1 MITKTANTIANLKNL
16 WIEMFLNKTDRVSNI
31 ADGSVLNG
39 VAYGT
44 AKVAQKAIK
53 DIAIVEAQIF
63 PKSATGEYLDK
74 SAALFGVSPRKEAL
88 GSSTYVRVFA
98 EPGTHYEVGTKFIS
112 KNGVQFTV
120 DQPFTVDKSGY
131 GYISVRSVIT
141 GSATNVEANSIT
153 EVSPRPLTH
162 IECTNEYAAI
172 GGRDYEDDETFRNR
186 IINYNNKLSTDTME
200 GWTQIFQDLDP
211 RILKVMNVGLGED
224 GKTHIYLVTQ
234 NGSFFTDDELEEL
247 LTKATP
253 YFGLTELDLQG
264 NTLGIVI
271 ENAKWMYVG
280 GEEGVDF
287 RVELSPNAVI
297 ADVRKNIQIAMTKYL
312 DFRFWEAG
320 KKVEWDDLLEVV
332 KTAEGVKY
340 VPDEYFFPYFDEEV
354 PLNMLPRIKGFRMR
368 DLEGNILYDSGSSLS
383 NIFYPAGESDIYKG
397 SQSVIASQKYLCSFT
412 VTNTKNVAVPGAYIT
427 IGNKVI
433 ITDSNGTANI
443 LLENGEYSYIL
454 SKTNWTQKTGEFVV
468 LNNPIYININDFIA
482 TPYSVTFTV
491 YEGEAP
497 LQGVKVTTSVY
508 TSETD
513 DKGQAVI
520 NLEPGTYEYKLEKSG
535 FQTIESVFTVENQ
548 PVDIFQRMFLTK
560 MNVNFAVI
568 DRNRSI
574 YIPEANITINDIK
587 EKTDNEGQASMGLQ
601 TGKYEMRV
609 AKEDYQDL
617 VKEIEIVGED
627 PNCILVEMTAIP
639 YAIKFTVL
647 DSATH
652 MVLEGATIKI
662 NDSTYLTDKEGIAII
677 SLPNGTY
684 EYTAFK
690 SGYMS
695 VNDFI
700 VVEGLEV
707 SKIVE
712 LEQAFY
718 TFRLTVRDI
727 ENGNYIQGAE
737 LQINGETRVTNV
749 NGVASVTL
757 GNGDYEYTVTHR
769 NYKRYTGTVTI
780 KDQDVPETIYLELRD
795 TVITYTATDAI
806 TKAPISGVYIELINK
821 GTGIK
826 VDSGYTNDIGVL
838 QLGAEAGEYTWN
850 ATHRYYD
857 AVENQAIT
865 LEKLK
870 DIDLPFTM
878 TRREIE
884 PEVDVIEN
892 IPGVSG
898 DATTVRFSG
907 ENTVETLSND
917 SYYYIVHTPGNFVVP
932 NKGVTFDLMEHVK
945 TFRRAEIGGE
955 DEPYDFTS
963 GGAELK
969 FNISN
974 DEIASLEGT
983 MLTVQPNVTRDAE
996 PRTFYVDVTITTPVS
1011 QVTVK
1016 ITAEQKAALN
1026 FNPVKDGIVVSVKN
1040 MYNDNVRE
1048 YTTNAAGKI
1057 FPEVMPGIDYQ
1068 LTIKEKGFYENEG
1081 LLIKN
1086 WGFGASVPTLM
1097 EITCSKKAE
1106 LRVKQQNTLR
1116 PLENAT
1122 IKVSGMSLPQTV
1134 TSGSDGSARVY
1145 ISPIAMS
1152 YECTVTDHTKKTGT
1166 FTPPL
1171 SADYMDI
1178 IMGYAAMTFSLTL
1191 TASNPYSK
1199 AAESCPVTVTSAW
1212 GGTSSQSYSFS
1223 GTTNASGQL
1232 TSQGNGNFNI
1242 PPGNYTITYGGGN
1255 SNFDGKT
1262 ENIYLPTDKTHSAV
1276 LTRRTKSVTFTV
1288 KEIIPSISTTASNP
1302 VKTGLVLACYYN
1314 DNSTSSGANVT
1325 TNASG
1330 QFTKTVYAGIAERF
1344 QVQPIGF
1351 YSGNGAIATVN
1362 YKDANTKDLVYT
1374 CSKRIPVYITSN
1386 LYGELSGAS
1395 VTFNGMSVNQT
1406 GTDGIVQMYI
1416 SPVNM
1421 SYSVSK
1427 QHYNTKTGNFKPTGT
1442 ETRMDIELEAK
1453 EYPVTFHVST
1463 QGVLPP
1469 DGILVRVTNNALPDI
1484 VFEGETNAEGTV
1496 VMQNVPV
1503 GEYTY
1508 EVLAGEVSSDTF
1520 SHPQNESGTVLDVE
1534 VQYELINAGIQV
1546 SEVYGTAGRAYL
1558 SNQTITM
1565 TSKAGTIKLTLDEN
1579 GYTNQLLIKG
1589 LEYTF
1594 TTDSYPNFYSNP
1606 TQSYTW
1612 TEDGVIWPFNLNVT
1626 SKITVNVKDVYV
1638 ENNIQGVTVA
1648 YNEQVV
1654 TTDASGNASLF
1665 RSALTKDYSLDKEDY
1680 STVNGTIAPTT
1691 ASPLNVTMLRNKHV
1705 VTVQQYEV
1713 IPGGASVILDN
1724 NTNFTLA
1731 YTSAAGNGT
1740 VDAGKNTFEAYLG
1753 IPITFT
1759 ISAPDRRPFY
1769 TNYQQTHTFTTSS
1782 EKWNMNLTCAK
1793 QITVNVKDNVPGT
1806 NVSGATVTYFS
1817 QTKTTD
1823 SSGNA
1828 VLYWSANTRNISVSA
1843 SNLESYTGQ
1852 IAYNSPNPFNV
1863 VMTRA
1868 ANPVTLVVREVTP
1881 AQTTYYQNLQ
1891 IKYTAGSATG
1901 TLTTNANGAV
1911 TFNGYIGTEM
1921 SFTVVGHPEFYS
1933 NPTQKH
1939 TYTAANQS
1947 WTMDLTVTA
1956 KITINV
1962 KSNVPS
1968 GTNLSGA
1975 TVSYFHQT
1983 GTTDNSGNVS
1993 LYRSSVTRN
2002 VDITATYHGNYRGS
2016 ITSGTASPFN
2026 AVMTRSTATVSL
2038 GVSEEVLFKS
2048 QYVLE
2053 IKTSTGATS
2062 PGLGGFTFS
2071 TPTAANKE
2079 FVVFFH
2085 AKIPTGY
2092 SLAFQSNAT
2101 GTGGSATRK
2110 WLTDN
2115 KGTSVWTWYAHYI
2128 RCGSSGNFSTTNFF
2142 NLDGGSK
2149 PVTWQIDTASVFDI
2163 SGSNSQNKSYAEIT
2177 QICTVDKMVSA
2188 NKDFLFSNGSN
2199 NINVYNN
2206 ESTDAVTIT
2215 RKAFTSNTFGW
2226 TVALYSSMKMNF
2238 SPAAS
2243 TSPLTLD
2250 TNGNVSFVCYLGT
2263 PVTFTP
2269 VTRPNYYS
2277 NPNTALTYTAAGQ
2290 VRTIQLICNQKI
2302 VINTV
2307 ANIYNTSNALSGTI
2321 TYFGQTL
2328 PSGGSFYRSG
2338 LDRQMTATAQ
2348 YFNNYVGT
2356 VTATQTSPYTV
2367 TMNRT
2372 TRTVTLT
2379 VVEKIPNI
2387 TTTYALRGA
2396 VMVRSVPTGS
2406 NAPAGEI
2413 TLDASGK
2420 KTNTVYAG
2428 INYTYTPKNN
2438 ASYYSNA
2445 SQEWTWVSENQSW
2458 TMTLNVTARLTF
2470 NIKSSNYGTNIS
2482 GVAAECFYQTGTT
2495 DSSGNFTI
2503 YRSGISRSY
2512 SFSKTNYNALSG
2524 TLSSTQASPLNLK
2537 MSETSSSITF
2547 TIKDYYQGAVKGNAN
2562 GCPVTMTNSQLS
2574 SINFTGTTNSSGQV
2588 TFGPMIAGNYN
2599 ITWGG
2604 GTSYWVSSTGTITM
2618 PLSANTRNATRL
2630 TKSVKTS
2637 FRLKVPLS
2645 TPVLGWWRVN
2655 TLVTP
2660 AFTTAGKTDVL
2671 ALALVGNTYR
2681 DATYTFI
2688 AGITT
2693 TIAANRLGYFM
2704 TGTTTTETTYNITPN
2719 YNFSNIEHNN
2729 DSTAFYSTAIKSITV
2744 TVQNSYTNAAVSGA
2758 TMKVYGIN
2766 GDSSDSNNYATQTVT
2781 TNSSGQATIYV
2792 SGTTMRY
2799 VVSATR
2805 YVTLNTTNTNTSNF
2819 TIKLVPSEVTIT
2831 ITVKDASTGTSVGSG
2846 VIVKLSSNNTS
2857 TAYSG
2862 TTNSSGQ
2869 VVLTIKPG
2877 NYWWEAGGTTTW
2889 GASGTGT
2896 WNYPNRSTTSISL
2909 VKDQSITIEALKVG
2923 VWVTNRRVEQYSS
2936 YINDYYK
2943 PYKGAYTGVINLKSD
2958 ENKLYAI
2965 SNSFGIVYPVYYGIN
2980 MDIFGKTVYLYNFVG
2995 SSSPYGAAELYKTDT
3010 TNHLP
3015 SDYPVSLG
3023 RVQVGISISSPT
3035 YYINNESSSTA
3046 FIFYIIG
3053 NSIYWMINTIF
3064 RIGDKWS
3071 KNTSGHYTTS
3081 NAISDH
3087 YKYFNN
3093 YSIRKYASVIKTA
3106 SSTRIR
3112 FFIIGNEGNS
3122 DFYIIIMEGTNT
3134 TEYRISYLNVKG
3146 YPYSNE
3152 GRVEHMGWLVLRSN
3166 DKKVIILVKS
3176 QDRSY
3181 GDTHAKFYY
3190 GLWTGNVKNNEESL
3204 VLTSEWECFYNIP
3217 SAITSVIGGD
3227 YWVSPDLKWLFYISL
3242 SGANYQGFSKGLH
3255 TIKGSSALFGENGW
3269 TGVSYEMEGG
3279 GTDILNACQNYYIL
3293 DVQFNSKS
3301 NKIMIFGNSSKGAFT
3316 NDSDYS
3322 YTEGIQP
3329 DIILYFIWVE
3339 NQKKFVRLNS
3349 SYIGGDVLWNDYSN
3363 STSGGKGNIYKPLIN
3378 FVNGEIN
3385 FMYPGGNDPF
3395 NAYRYHLSFGD

>member
-16 WIEMFLNKTDRVSNI
+16 WIEMFLNRTDRVSNI

-200 GWTQIFQDLDP
+200 GWTQIFQDLDS

-482 TPYSVTFTV
+482 TPYPVTFTV

-548 PVDIFQRMFLTK
+548 PVDIFKRMFLTK

-574 YIPEANITINDIK
+574 YIPEANITINNIK

-601 TGKYEMRV
+601 IGKYEMRV

-662 NDSTYLTDKEGIAII
+662 NNSTYLTDKEGIAII

-684 EYTAFK
+684 EYTVFK

-695 VNDFI
+695 VNDFV
-700 VVEGLEV
+700 VVEGSEV

-757 GNGDYEYTVTHR
+757 GNGDYKYTVTHR

-850 ATHRYYD
+850 ATHRYYNTVAD
-857 AVENQAIT
+857 QAIT

-907 ENTVETLSND
+907 ENTAETLSND
-917 SYYYIVHTPGNFVVP
+917 SYYYIVHTPENFVVP
-932 NKGVTFDLMEHVK
+932 NKGVTFDLMEYVK

-955 DEPYDFTS
+955 DEPYDFAS

-969 FNISN
+969 FNVSN

-996 PRTFYVDVTITTPVS
+996 PRTFYVGVTITTPVS

-1026 FNPVKDGIVVSVKN
+1026 FNPVKAGIVVSVKN
-1040 MYNDNVRE
+1040 MYNNNVRE

-1122 IKVSGMSLPQTV
+1122 ITVSGMSLPQTV
-1134 TSGSDGSARVY
+1134 TSGSDGSASVY

-1223 GTTNASGQL
+1223 GTTDASGQL

-1288 KEIIPSISTTASNP
+1288 KEIIPSISTTVSNP
-1302 VKTGLVLACYYN
+1302 VKTDLVLACYYN
-1314 DNSTSSGANVT
+1314 DNGTSSGANVT

-1395 VTFNGMSVNQT
+1395 VTFSGMSVNQT
-1406 GTDGIVQMYI
+1406 GTTDTDGIVQMYI

-1469 DGILVRVTNNALPDI
+1469 DGILVRVTNNVLPDI
-1484 VFEGETNAEGTV
+1484 VFEGETNAEGTI
-1496 VMQNVPV
+1496 VMPNVPV

-1534 VQYELINAGIQV
+1534 AQYELINAGIQV

-1594 TTDSYPNFYSNP
+1594 TTDSYPNFYNNP

-1612 TEDGVIWPFNLNVT
+1612 TEDGVIWPFDLNVT

-1638 ENNIQGVTVA
+1638 KNNIQGVTVA

-1665 RSALTKDYSLDKEDY
+1665 RSVLTKDYSLDKEDY

-1705 VTVQQYEV
+1705 VTINQYEV
-1713 IPGGASVILDN
+1713 IPGGSKLGIN
-1724 NTNFTLA
+1724 YTLT

-1740 VDAGKNTFEAYLG
+1740 IPNDSRTFEAYLG
-1753 IPITFT
+1753 IPITFILT
-1759 ISAPDRRPFY
+1759 EADRRPFY
-1769 TNYQQTHTFTTSS
+1769 TNYQQIHTFTSTG
-1782 EKWNMNLTCAK
+1782 EAWDLNLTCAK
-1793 QITVNVKDNVPGT
+1793 QITINVKDNVPGT
-1806 NVSGATVTYFS
+1806 NVQGATINYFA

-1823 SSGNA
+1823 ASGNA
-1828 VLYWSANTRNISVSA
+1828 VFYWSGGGRSISVSA

-1852 IAYNSPNPFNV
+1852 IAHNSANPFNI

-1901 TLTTNANGAV
+1901 TLITDANGAV
-1911 TFNGYIGTEM
+1911 AFNGYIGTEM

-1933 NPTQKH
+1933 NPAQTH

-1968 GTNLSGA
+1968 GTNLRDA

-1983 GTTDNSGNVS
+1983 GTTDSSGNVS

-2016 ITSGTASPFN
+2016 ITSDTASPFN

-2053 IKTSTGATS
+2053 IKTSTGETR
-2062 PGLGGFTFS
+2062 PGLGGFLFG
-2071 TPTAANKE
+2071 TPTSANKE

-2092 SLAFQSNAT
+2092 ELEFQSNVT

-2115 KGTSVWTWYAHYI
+2115 KGTGVWTWYAHYI
-2128 RCGSSGNFSTTNFF
+2128 RCGSSGDFSSTNFF
-2142 NLDGGSK
+2142 NLNGGSK

-2163 SGSNSQNKSYAEIT
+2163 SGSDSQNKSYAEIT
-2177 QICTVDKMVSA
+2177 QICTVDKMVPA

-2199 NINVYNN
+2199 GIQVYNN
-2206 ESTDAVTIT
+2206 QGNNAVTMT
-2215 RKAFTSNTFGW
+2215 KKAFTSNTFGW
-2226 TVALYSSMKMNF
+2226 TIALYSSMKMNF

-2269 VTRPNYYS
+2269 VIRPNYYS
-2277 NPNTALTYTAAGQ
+2277 NSNTALTYTAAGQ
-2290 VRTIQLICNQKI
+2290 VQTIQLICNQKI
-2302 VINTV
+2302 TINTV
-2307 ANIYNTSNALSGTI
+2307 ANIYNTSNALAGTI

-2379 VVEKIPNI
+2379 VVEKHPSS
-2387 TTTYALRGA
+2387 TSTYPLGSA
-2396 VMVRSVPTGS
+2396 VIVRSVPTGS

-2413 TLDASGK
+2413 TLDASGN

-2428 INYTYTPKNN
+2428 INYTYTPKNY

-2445 SQEWTWVSENQSW
+2445 SQGYTWTNENEKW
-2458 TMTLNVTARLTF
+2458 TMTLNITARLTF

-2482 GVAAECFYQTGTT
+2482 GVSCSYFGQTGTT
-2495 DSSGNFTI
+2495 DSSGNWTV

-2524 TLSSTQASPLNLK
+2524 TLSAAQASPLNLK

-2574 SINFTGTTNSSGQV
+2574 SINFTGTINSSGQV

-2630 TKSVKTS
+2630 MKSVVVA
-2637 FRLKVPLS
+2637 FRIRVPFS
-2645 TPVLGWWRVN
+2645 TPLLGWWRVN

-2671 ALALVGNTYR
+2671 ALALGGNTYR

-2693 TIAANRLGYFM
+2693 TIAANKSGYYV
-2704 TGTTTTETTYNITPN
+2704 TGESTSEKTYSITPTYNFN
-2719 YNFSNIEHNN
+2719 NIGHNN
-2729 DSTAFYSTAIKSITV
+2729 DATAFYSTAIKSITV

-2766 GDSSDSNNYATQTVT
+2766 GDSSDSNNYATQIVT

-2831 ITVKDASTGTSVGSG
+2831 ITVKDAITGTSVGSG
-2846 VIVKLSSNNTS
+2846 CIVKLSSNNSS

-2862 TTNSSGQ
+2862 TTNTNGQ

-2896 WNYPNRSTTSISL
+2896 WSYPNRSTTSISL
-2909 VKDQSITIEALKVG
+2909 VKDQSITIETLKVG
-2923 VWVTNRRVEQYSS
+2923 VWVTNRRVERYSS

-2980 MDIFGKTVYLYNFVG
+2980 MDIFGKTVYLYNFAG
-2995 SSSPYGAAELYKTDT
+2995 SSSSYGAAELYKTDT

-3023 RVQVGISISSPT
+3023 NVQVGISISSPT

-3053 NSIYWMINTIF
+3053 DSIYWMINTIF
-3064 RIGDKWS
+3064 RIGDEWG
-3071 KNTSGHYTTS
+3071 KNTSGHYITS

-3093 YSIRKYASVIKTA
+3093 YSVRKYASVIKTV
-3106 SSTRIR
+3106 SSTSIR

-3122 DFYIIIMEGTNT
+3122 DFYIIIMEGKNT

-3176 QDRSY
+3176 QDKSY
-3181 GDTHAKFYY
+3181 GSTHAKFYY
-3190 GLWTGNVKNNEESL
+3190 GLWTGNVKNNGESL
-3204 VLTSEWECFYNIP
+3204 ALTSEWECFYNIP

-3316 NDSDYS
+3316 NNSDYS

-3363 STSGGKGNIYKPLIN
+3363 SISGGKGNIYKPLIN